1 MKTVCPRNAFLSKRL
16 SLLVASGHSK
26 DLIDFINSL
35 SNAEFRSIGPML
47 ADEILVRGCTISVF
61 WQLFFDIVSMH
72 PKAFLGTFLKAAAK
86 RYAISDLQ
94 VHPCPEPLRK
104 FAQQASAIDCK
115 KILQSLLP
123 IMREPAEVQD
133 LLQLFGPEESEMT
146 ASLLIKFDTKAT
158 YYALFQEIRKADG
171 NIDFLRDITLRLM
184 HKGTQRSFR
193 MAAIMQAYFGVND
206 LPGQLSLQLQPFEL
220 SLLEKSDKYFL
231 KIIG

>member
-1 MKTVCPRNAFLSKRL
+1 
-16 SLLVASGHSK
+16 
-26 DLIDFINSL
+26 
-35 SNAEFRSIGPML
+35 
-47 ADEILVRGCTISVF
+47 
-61 WQLFFDIVSMH
+61 
-72 PKAFLGTFLKAAAK
+72 
-86 RYAISDLQ
+86 
-94 VHPCPEPLRK
+94 
-104 FAQQASAIDCK
+104 
-115 KILQSLLP
+115 
-123 IMREPAEVQD
+123 MREPAEVQD

>member
-1 MKTVCPRNAFLSKRL
+1 
-16 SLLVASGHSK
+16 
-26 DLIDFINSL
+26 
-35 SNAEFRSIGPML
+35 ML
-47 ADEILVRGCTISVF
+47 ADEVLVRGCTISVF

-94 VHPCPEPLRK
+94 VHPCPETLRK